1 MSSREPATHPK
12 STCNPFH
19 KHLLP
24 DPDGLVHEG
33 HWQCPLPLPL
43 PFPWREQQQHPITSR
58 HGIFQLSL
66 PELEIMALEGPAC
79 SEIFDSHAH
88 VSVIFVAQ
96 GDLCLQHQDSRLCG
110 TTGDCLIVPRIQ
122 THWSSTAFS
131 VVCLT
136 FGEHPFIERIHTLHS
151 QLIGPNPTAPP
162 TLQQPVSCQSSQGPV
177 EASLLRSL
185 HLLLCIC
192 SDLQAECPSL
202 LPHLGIGQQLGNL
215 TALLALPNLRHPA
228 VEKSTKV
235 DLKNHSLEHL
245 IDYIDCHL
253 SQPLSL
259 DILVDQ
265 SHYSRRALQYAFRK
279 RFGCTVTQWIRARRL
294 DLAHSRLTM
303 AVAGDSVGTIA
314 RTCGYRSMSLF
325 SIEFQQRF
333 HVKPSVLLREAMG
346 EPDLNP

>member
-1 MSSREPATHPK
+1 MSSHEPAKHPK
-12 STCNPFH
+12 STSNPFH
-19 KHLLP
+19 RHLLP
-24 DPDGLVHEG
+24 GLNGLTTDG
-33 HWQCPLPLPL
+33 HWQSPLPL
-43 PFPWREQQQHPITSR
+43 PFPSHGQQQITS
-58 HGIFQLSL
+58 HHAVFQLTL
-66 PELEIMALEGPAC
+66 PDLDMVAQEGPAC
-79 SEIFDSHAH
+79 SEIFDNHSH
-88 VSVIFVAQ
+88 VSVIFVAH
-96 GDLCLQHQDSRLCG
+96 GNICLQHQDSRWCC
-110 TTGDCLIVPRIQ
+110 TNGDCLIVPRIQ
-122 THWSSTAFS
+122 AHWSSTAFS

-136 FGEHPFIERIHTLHS
+136 FAEQPFSERIHTLHA
-151 QLIGPNPTAPP
+151 QLIGLDPSTPP
-162 TLQQPVSCQSSQGPV
+162 TLQQPVSCQASDGNV

-215 TALLALPNLRHPA
+215 TALLALPDLRHPA
-228 VEKSTKV
+228 VDKSSKL
-235 DLKNHSLEHL
+235 DLKNSSLEHL

-259 DILVDQ
+259 DILEDQ

-294 DLAHSRLTM
+294 DLAHSRLSM

-346 EPDLNP
+346 DPDLNA